1 MRRAQPYSDNGL
13 ALGRRIRIQLVLGA
27 QLEIT
32 GIVLLDRLEGFSTVE
47 EVDYSPAMYHW
58 WRRTTPSLPF
68 VVFPNPKGNSPVCST
83 DSGSLSFFMTNQ
95 WGVST
100 RLRLGLG
107 DACIAKSR

>member
-1 MRRAQPYSDNGL
+1 MPRAQPCNDSAL
-13 ALGRRIRIQLVLGA
+13 AFGWWVRIQLVLGA

-32 GIVLLDRLEGFSTVE
+32 GIVLLDRLEGFSTAE
-47 EVDYSPAMYHW
+47 EVDYSTAIYHW

-95 WGVST
+95 WGVPT